1 MTAPLTIERR
11 NAPRY
16 ALRLPVTYSADKT
29 TGRGWTVDL
38 SSSGVL
44 FTAEHAVW
52 KSSVVLLNIEWP
64 ALLDDI
70 IRLRLSAMGRVART
84 NGYSVA
90 VRFTRIPSWKTM
102 GRAKST

>member
-1 MTAPLTIERR
+1 MTAPLSAERR
-11 NAPRY
+11 SARRY

-29 TGRGWTVDL
+29 TGRGWTIDL

-44 FTAEHAVW
+44 FTTEHDVW

-64 ALLDDI
+64 ALLDDV
-70 IRLRLSAMGRVART
+70 IRLRLSTMGRIART

-90 VRFTRIPSWKTM
+90 IRFIRIPHWKTG
-102 GRAKST
+102 GRAR

>member
-1 MTAPLTIERR
+1 MTAPSPLERR

-16 ALRLPVTYSADKT
+16 ALRLPVTYSTEKI

-44 FTAEHAVW
+44 FTAEHDVW
-52 KSSVVLLNIEWP
+52 KSSVVSLNIEWP
-64 ALLDDI
+64 ALLDDV
-70 IRLRLSAMGRVART
+70 IRLRLSAMGRIART

-90 VRFTRIPSWKTM
+90 VRFTRIPSWKTV
-102 GRAKST
+102 GRVK